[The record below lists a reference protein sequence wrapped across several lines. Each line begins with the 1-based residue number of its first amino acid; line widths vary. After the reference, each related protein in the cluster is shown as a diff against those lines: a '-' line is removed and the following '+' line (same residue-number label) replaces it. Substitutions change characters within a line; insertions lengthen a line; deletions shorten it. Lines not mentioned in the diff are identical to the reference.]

1 MALVHGF
8 LLALALILPIGP
20 QNAWVLQQGIASSRW
35 RDALP
40 VAAAAALCDTLLI
53 AAAVGGVSLVLVALP
68 VLRDVLRAAGVAFLA
83 FMGYRMWTAG
93 DGVGAGAESEGWTLA
108 RRIRYT
114 LSVSLLNPHAVSD
127 TVMVIGA
134 GSAAYA
140 AADGRWAY
148 ALGAAA
154 VSWLWFFALALT
166 GRAVAPWVAG
176 RPAQRAVRRGSA
188 LVMWW
193 VAARSALA
201 WASGGVFGQ
210 A

>member
-1 MALVHGF
+1 VAFVHGF

-20 QNAWVLQQGIASSRW
+20 QNAWVLEQGMTSRRW

-40 VAAAAALCDTLLI
+40 VAVAASLCDTLLI
-53 AAAVGGVSLVLVALP
+53 AAAVGGVSLVLVAAP

-93 DGVGAGAESEGWTLA
+93 DAVGTEAGREGWTFG

-114 LSVSLLNPHAVSD
+114 LSVSLLNPHAISD

-140 AADGRWAY
+140 AAHGRWAY
-148 ALGAAA
+148 ALGAAV
-154 VSWLWFFALALT
+154 VSWLWFSALALA
-166 GRAVAPWVAG
+166 GRAVAPWVGG
-176 RPAQRAVRRGSA
+176 RRAQRAVRRGSA

-201 WASGGVFGQ
+201 WAWGG
-210 A
+210 ATHA